1 MTCFSSGGASY
12 PLNRPLE
19 IPLITMTRLLGQAR
33 EELGQH
39 TRAGL
44 FAPALAVCIDILSVA
59 PAALAPRFALATI
72 YAKAGHKTHAVHL
85 LTALAEHLAA
95 AGIPLRALCAQ
106 KMLADLGEDCG
117 LQLAALAQR
126 YASTSQV
133 LAKLVTRPPAV
144 DWQTPIPV
152 LPLPEALDEAA
163 QRAFAM
169 ACDFSA
175 LPPRAELVAP
185 LPLLSELAPAALQI
199 VLQSAQRHVFVPSAL
214 LMQQGDLGDSL
225 YFLAS
230 GEVVVFTTDAQGEN
244 HEIARLQEGALLGEM
259 AVVSAETRSASVVA
273 ASDVEAIVIQSQTL
287 AMLAISEP
295 AVAQALDRFARERL
309 LKNLLSTSP
318 LFGPFSQEERASL
331 LGLFQ
336 GVEYEAGAP
345 ILSEATEGLGL
356 FVILVGQV
364 EVSSMVNGNAIPLAR
379 LGRGDVFGEM
389 SLLAGET
396 TSASVTAVAPTTAL
410 FLPKNDFL
418 RLTEGVPALLTY
430 FATLANQR
438 AGAQSVLLGR
448 PND

>member
-1 MTCFSSGGASY
+1 MA
-12 PLNRPLE
+12 
-19 IPLITMTRLLGQAR
+19 MTRLLGQAK

-44 FAPALAVCIDILSVA
+44 FAPALAVCSDILTAA

-72 YAKAGHKTHAVHL
+72 YAKAGHKAHAVHL
-85 LTALAEHLAA
+85 LTALAEHMAA
-95 AGIPLRALCAQ
+95 AGLPLRALCAQ
-106 KMLADLGEDCG
+106 KMLVELGEDCG
-117 LQLAALAQR
+117 LQNAALAQR

-133 LAKLVTRPPAV
+133 LAKLVTRPPAL
-144 DWQTPIPV
+144 DWQMPIPIQ
-152 LPLPEALDEAA
+152 PLPESLDEAA

-175 LPPRAELVAP
+175 LPPPAELVSP
-185 LPLLSELAPAALQI
+185 LPLLSELAPAALAT
-199 VLQSAQRHVFVPSAL
+199 VLHSAQRKVFAPSEL
-214 LMQQGDLGDSL
+214 LMEQGQVGDSL
-225 YFLAS
+225 FFIAS
-230 GEVVVFTTDAQGEN
+230 GEVVVFTTDPQGEN

-259 AVVSAETRSASVVA
+259 AVVSAEARSASVVA
-273 ASDVEAIVIQSQTL
+273 ASDVEAIVILSQTL
-287 AMLAISEP
+287 AALAVAEP

-318 LFGPFSQEERASL
+318 LFAPFSQEERASL

-336 GVEYEAGAP
+336 GVEYEVGAT
-345 ILSEATEGLGL
+345 ILSEGTLGQGL

-364 EVSSMVNGNAIPLAR
+364 EVSSLVNGSSIPLAR

-389 SLLAGET
+389 SLLAGEA
-396 TSASVTAVAPTTAL
+396 TSATVTAVAPTTTL
-410 FLPKNDFL
+410 FLPKSDFL

-438 AGAQSVLLGR
+438 AGAQAVLLGR
-448 PND
+448 PSD